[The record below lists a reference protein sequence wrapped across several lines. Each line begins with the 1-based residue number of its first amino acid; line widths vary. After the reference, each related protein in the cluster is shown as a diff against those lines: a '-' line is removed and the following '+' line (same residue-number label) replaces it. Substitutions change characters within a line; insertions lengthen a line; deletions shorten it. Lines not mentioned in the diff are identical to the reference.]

1 MYVYVL
7 QEVSRGHSIPEQEQH
22 GRRSESFN
30 LRSSQFKIC
39 FMAQQQAITYQY
51 DLFSETG
58 QEVDRPY
65 DKSEAVRGAQSAK
78 ALQVKEA
85 GEQGRALAPD
95 LMGAILCHS
104 NIKQAYKQVKQNKGV
119 AGIDQIAVGEFAV
132 WYAEDGKSLLG
143 KLYNGTYQPQG
154 VKQVEIPKPNGGKR
168 KLGIP
173 TVTDRII
180 QQAIAQVLSPIY
192 EQKFSDHSYGFRPN
206 RSAHQ
211 ALRKGCGYVESGRT
225 VVIDMDLKTFF
236 DVVNH
241 DRLMYRL
248 SETIGDKTLL
258 RLIRKYLQSGI
269 LIDGVVSQRT
279 EGTPQGSPLS
289 PLLSNIV
296 LDELDKELERRG
308 HKFVRYAD
316 DCNIYVR
323 SQTAG
328 ERVMESITGFIESKL
343 KLLVNKDKSQ
353 VCEVN
358 QTKFLGY
365 TIEKDGNLTIAE
377 KSIERF
383 KEKVRSITKRNRGV
397 KFEQVIAELVPV
409 MRGWLNYFRYA
420 RCKRVLKNLDS
431 WIRRKL
437 RCYRLKQCKRV
448 ITLQRFLERQGVESW
463 QSWILALSGKGHW
476 CKSGC
481 PQAHQ
486 ALNNKWFDAAGLYN
500 LTLNYDRLNN

>member
-1 MYVYVL
+1 MK
-7 QEVSRGHSIPEQEQH
+7 EHH

-30 LRSSQFKIC
+30 LRSSEFKIC
-39 FMAQQQAITYQY
+39 FMAQQQDITYPY
-51 DLFSETG
+51 DLFRETG
-58 QEVDRPY
+58 ADVIRPFVSSEV
-65 DKSEAVRGAQSAK
+65 VFGALSTK

-85 GEQGRALAPD
+85 GGQTRALAQD

-104 NIKQAYKQVKQNKGV
+104 NIKRAYKQVKQNKGV
-119 AGIDQIAVGEFAV
+119 AGIDQMPVGEFAT
-132 WYAEDGKSLLG
+132 WYASNGEILIS
-143 KLYNGTYQPQG
+143 KLIQGNYQPKG
-154 VKQVEIPKPNGGKR
+154 VKEVEIPKPNGGKR

-192 EQKFSDHSYGFRPN
+192 ERQFSDHSYGFRPK
-206 RSAHQ
+206 RSTHQ
-211 ALRKGCGYVESGRT
+211 ALKKGIKYVEMGRNI
-225 VVIDMDLKTFF
+225 VVDIDLKTFF

-258 RLIRKYLQSGI
+258 GLIRKYLQSGI
-269 LIDGVVSQRT
+269 MVDGVVSQRI

-296 LDELDKELERRG
+296 LDELDKELEGRG
-308 HKFVRYAD
+308 HHFVRFAD

-328 ERVMESITGFIESKL
+328 ERVMESLTGFIESKL
-343 KLLVNKDKSQ
+343 KLIVNREKSQ

-365 TIEKDGNLTIAE
+365 TIQKDGNLSIART
-377 KSIERF
+377 SIDRF
-383 KEKVRSITKRNRGV
+383 KEKVRRITKRNRGV
-397 KFEQVIAELVPV
+397 SFGQIVSELTPV
-409 MRGWLNYFRYA
+409 LRGWLNYFRYA
-420 RCKRVLKNLDS
+420 RCKSLLMNLDS

-437 RCYRLKQCKRV
+437 RCYRLKQCKRTV
-448 ITLQRFLERQGVESW
+448 TFQRFLKSQGIESW

-476 CKSGC
+476 RKSGC

-486 ALNNKWFDAAGLYN
+486 AMSNRWFDTVGLYN
-500 LTLNYDRLNN
+500 LTLNYERLNN

>member
-1 MYVYVL
+1 M
-7 QEVSRGHSIPEQEQH
+7 G
-22 GRRSESFN
+22 
-30 LRSSQFKIC
+30 
-39 FMAQQQAITYQY
+39 QQQDITYQY
-51 DLFSETG
+51 DLFNQIGEDVIRPFVGSET
-58 QEVDRPY
+58 
-65 DKSEAVRGAQSAK
+65 VRGAQRIK

-85 GEQGRALAPD
+85 GEQERALVPD

-119 AGIDQIAVGEFAV
+119 AGIDQMAVDDFAACYNEQGETLLR
-132 WYAEDGKSLLG
+132 SL
-143 KLYNGTYQPQG
+143 YSGTYEPQG
-154 VKQVEIPKPNGGKR
+154 VKQVEIPKPNGGMR

-173 TVTDRII
+173 TVTDCII
-180 QQAIAQVLSPIY
+180 QQAIAQVQSPLY
-192 EQKFSDHSYGFRPN
+192 ERTFSDHSYGFRPH

-211 ALRKGCGYVESGRT
+211 ALQKGREYVASGRRI
-225 VVIDMDLKTFF
+225 VVDMDLKTFF

-258 RLIRKYLQSGI
+258 KLIRKYLQSGI
-269 LIDGVVSQRT
+269 MVDGVVSQRT

-289 PLLSNIV
+289 PLLSNTV
-296 LDELDKELERRG
+296 LDELDKEPECRG

-323 SQTAG
+323 SQEAG
-328 ERVMESITGFIESKL
+328 ERVMKSVSNFIESKL
-343 KLLVNKDKSQ
+343 KLIVNREKSQ

-365 TIEKDGNLTIAE
+365 TILMDGNLNIAK

-383 KEKVRSITKRNRGV
+383 KSKVRSLTKRNRGV
-397 KFEQVIAELVPV
+397 RFEQVITELEPV
-409 MRGWLNYFRYA
+409 MRGWLNYFRFA
-420 RCKRVLKNLDS
+420 RCKGLLKNLDS

-437 RCYRLKQCKRV
+437 WCYRLKQCKRT
-448 ITLQRFLERQGVESW
+448 ITLQRFLESHGVDSW
-463 QSWILALSGKGHW
+463 QSRILALSGKGHW
-476 CKSGC
+476 RKSGC

-486 ALNNKWFDAAGLYN
+486 ALNNNRFDAVGLYN
-500 LTLNYDRLNN
+500 LTLNYERLNN

>member
-1 MYVYVL
+1 
-7 QEVSRGHSIPEQEQH
+7 
-22 GRRSESFN
+22 
-30 LRSSQFKIC
+30 
-39 FMAQQQAITYQY
+39 MAQQQEITYQL
-51 DLFSETG
+51 DLFNQQFEDVIRPFVGSET
-58 QEVDRPY
+58 V
-65 DKSEAVRGAQSAK
+65 SVASAIK

-85 GEQGRALAPD
+85 GEQERALTHD

-119 AGIDQIAVGEFAV
+119 AGIDQMPVGEFAV
-132 WYAEDGKSLLG
+132 WYAENGETLLS
-143 KLYNGTYQPQG
+143 KLYTGTYQPQG

-192 EQKFSDHSYGFRPN
+192 ERKFSDHSYGFRPN

-211 ALRKGCGYVESGRT
+211 ALRKGSEYAEQGRSF
-225 VVIDMDLKTFF
+225 VVDMDLKTFF

-248 SETIGDKTLL
+248 SLTIGDKTLL
-258 RLIRKYLQSGI
+258 GLIRKYLQSGI
-269 LIDGVVSQRT
+269 MVDGVISQRT

-296 LDELDKELERRG
+296 LDELDKELECRG

-323 SQTAG
+323 SQVAG
-328 ERVMESITGFIESKL
+328 EGVMESISNFIESKL
-343 KLLVNKDKSQ
+343 KLIVNKDKSQ

-365 TIEKDGNLTIAE
+365 TIQKDGNLSIAK
-377 KSIERF
+377 KSIDRF

-397 KFEQVIAELVPV
+397 KFEQLIAELTPV
-409 MRGWLNYFRYA
+409 MRGWLNYFHHA
-420 RCKRVLKNLDS
+420 RCKRLLENLDG

-448 ITLQRFLERQGVESW
+448 ITLQQFLKSRGVETW

-481 PQAHQ
+481 PQMHQ
-486 ALNNKWFDAAGLYN
+486 ALGNKWFEEIGLYN
-500 LTLNYDRLNN
+500 LTLNYKKLNS